1 FGATNTPSFM
11 VRNFIKDTLSAS
23 VNARYGKFVPI
34 VDSIRGMKALK
45 GDADF
50 RAKFYG
56 QGVPMDTY
64 IRRDIRGAK
73 QYKDKVQK
81 SLKRYPLGIR
91 QLMAL
96 SRSLVHKYNDVGEA
110 LEQGTRAGAM
120 LNALKAG
127 ASDFEAGQE
136 ARDVTVNFSRH
147 GSFGKKVN
155 RYVPFFNASI
165 QGTDKVI
172 RTFLENP
179 KRASLATC
187 LYIILPT
194 IILWA
199 INHDDDWYKELDDN
213 TKYTNWAVHIPG
225 TDYHWLIPKPQ
236 EVGIGF
242 GSGVEAVLN
251 QMLNEDPHAMKAW
264 ARQFAE
270 VVTPG
275 IIMTALRPVLEWRY
289 NYSEWTGRKLVPE
302 RLSKLPPE
310 QQYTT
315 ATSELAKLMSQ
326 FAGKY
331 VGLSPIAIDNFFSGW
346 FGSLGR
352 MSANA
357 LNKPIDA
364 IRGSSRPPEPARY
377 WYESPFIGSF
387 ARQDGQ
393 NSVYV
398 ERFYQL
404 AEDMEMDYKRS
415 DSYAKNKGK
424 KGAPIPA
431 SLKAAQTCMK
441 TMTKINKDI
450 RSIKDDPKMDPE
462 TKRKRIDAAYTKM
475 RTYAKKFVTQYD
487 K

>member
-1 FGATNTPSFM
+1 
-11 VRNFIKDTLSAS
+11 
-23 VNARYGKFVPI
+23 
-34 VDSIRGMKALK
+34 
-45 GDADF
+45 
-50 RAKFYG
+50 
-56 QGVPMDTY
+56 
-64 IRRDIRGAK
+64 
-73 QYKDKVQK
+73 
-81 SLKRYPLGIR
+81 
-91 QLMAL
+91 
-96 SRSLVHKYNDVGEA
+96 
-110 LEQGTRAGAM
+110 
-120 LNALKAG
+120 
-127 ASDFEAGQE
+127 
-136 ARDVTVNFSRH
+136 
-147 GSFGKKVN
+147 
-155 RYVPFFNASI
+155 
-165 QGTDKVI
+165 
-172 RTFLENP
+172 
-179 KRASLATC
+179 
-187 LYIILPT
+187 
-194 IILWA
+194 
-199 INHDDDWYKELDDN
+199 
-213 TKYTNWAVHIPG
+213 
-225 TDYHWLIPKPQ
+225 
-236 EVGIGF
+236 
-242 GSGVEAVLN
+242 
-251 QMLNEDPHAMKAW
+251 MLNEDPHAMKAW

-475 RTYAKKFVTQYD
+475 RTYAKKFVTQFD